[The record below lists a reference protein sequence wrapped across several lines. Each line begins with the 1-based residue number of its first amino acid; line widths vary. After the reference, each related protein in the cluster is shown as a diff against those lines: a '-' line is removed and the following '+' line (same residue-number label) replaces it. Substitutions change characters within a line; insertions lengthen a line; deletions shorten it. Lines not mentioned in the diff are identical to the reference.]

1 MYLLLLSLRG
11 LFIAIL
17 QCVACPPNLVLVI
30 QARMLEPEPVNT

>member
-17 QCVACPPNLVLVI
+17 QCVACPPNL